1 MSESNSK
8 IFSDALDME
17 LKLTIDGETLNI
29 PGANVKFLRISLRPY
44 GFRARLSFWVSS
56 EIKEDELFSRFTK
69 QDLME
74 VTLNVE
80 PHFKPKDVEIESL
93 DLQGFVTGKAVL
105 KELTI
110 ENVHLKGNPVL
121 YRHYRIDFADPARVL
136 WGQHFPCDLVVDGT
150 VKDLIEANKAT
161 GVNLKYDWD
170 ALEDEE
176 FAINSLPVESGEKEA
191 GFYDF
196 IIWYAASHNGVFSYN
211 LKENEYTLSSSKD
224 KTGQPINMSKLEIA
238 EHSIVFPPTIR
249 YNDRLLNSFSDN
261 PPNKETSREQA
272 KEGVRHD
279 ILLRLP
285 IPSDFDNA
293 FNLESKKQKIRG
305 HEIHLTHCRFPQIT
319 YRPGIFIKIEGGLWS
334 EEIFPHGTEYRVR
347 DIFLQARAVDEEPD
361 ADHNMEYSR
370 YNIDM
375 RSQLE
380 LKDEDALNLPFFKT
394 PPYPIYVEGMIV
406 SGQDDEEEETYQMHE
421 HPQTA
426 LDQYK
431 VRIPLFDNKEVVVP
445 FEPLFAPG
453 HFYFPAYKW
462 QRVLVALDFHAA
474 RIERFLD
481 WRPGGRLPMDS
492 QGNHLLM
499 GKTFSSE
506 TSINHIY
513 VDNKPQLNVKRTSDN
528 DTEKIQ
534 LHEGTI
540 ILETKEEST

>member
-8 IFSDALDME
+8 MFSDALGLE
-17 LKLTIDGETLNI
+17 LELTIDGETFNV
-29 PGANVKFLRISLRPY
+29 PGANVKSLRINLRPY
-44 GFRARLSFWVSS
+44 GFNAGLSFWVSS
-56 EIKEDELFSRFTK
+56 ETREDKLFPCFIKH
-69 QDLME
+69 DLID
-74 VTLNVE
+74 VKLNVE
-80 PHFKPKDVEIESL
+80 PHFKPKDIEIESL

-136 WGQHFPCDLVVDGT
+136 WKQHFPCDLLVDGT

-161 GVNLKYDWD
+161 GVNLKYDWE
-170 ALEDEE
+170 ALDEK
-176 FAINSLPVESGEKEA
+176 FAINTLPVESGEKEA

-211 LKENEYTLSSSKD
+211 LKENEYTLSGSNVQ
-224 KTGQPINMSKLEIA
+224 TGQPINMSKLEIA
-238 EHSIVFPPTIR
+238 EHSIAFPPTIR
-249 YNDRLLNSFSDN
+249 YNDRLMNTFSEE
-261 PPNKETSREQA
+261 PQPKETSRDQA
-272 KEGVRHD
+272 KESLRHD

-285 IPSDFDNA
+285 IASDFEKA
-293 FNLESKKQKIRG
+293 FNLESKKQKIRS

-319 YRPGIFIKIEGGLWS
+319 YRPGVFVKLESGLWS
-334 EEIFPHGTEYRVR
+334 DEIFPHGTEYRVR
-347 DIFLQARAVDEEPD
+347 DIFLHARAVDEEPD

-375 RSQLE
+375 CSRLE
-380 LKDEDALNLPFFKT
+380 LKNEGALNLPGFKT
-394 PPYPIYVEGMIV
+394 PSYPIYVEGKIV
-406 SGQDDEEEETYQMHE
+406 SEQGDKEEETYQVYE

-426 LDQYK
+426 LDQYRVK
-431 VRIPLFDNKEVVVP
+431 IPLFDNKEIVVP

-453 HFYFPAYKW
+453 HFYFPAYKGE
-462 QRVLVALDFHAA
+462 RVLVALDFHAA

-481 WRPGGRLPMDS
+481 WRPEGRLPMDS

-499 GKTFSSE
+499 GKTASSK
-506 TSINHIY
+506 TSINHVY

-534 LHEGTI
+534 LHEGII

>member
-8 IFSDALDME
+8 MFSDALDLE
-17 LKLTIDGETLNI
+17 LELIIDGETFNV
-29 PGANVKFLRISLRPY
+29 PGANVKSLRISLRPY
-44 GFRARLSFWVSS
+44 GFNARLSFWVSS
-56 EIKEDELFSRFTK
+56 ETREDKLFPCFIKH
-69 QDLME
+69 DLID
-74 VTLNVE
+74 VKLNVE
-80 PHFKPKDVEIESL
+80 PHFKPKDIEIESL

-136 WGQHFPCDLVVDGT
+136 WKQHFPCDLLVDGT

-161 GVNLKYDWD
+161 GVNLKYDWE
-170 ALEDEE
+170 ALDEK
-176 FAINSLPVESGEKEA
+176 FAINTLPVESGEKEA

-211 LKENEYTLSSSKD
+211 LKENEYTLSGFKD
-224 KTGQPINMSKLEIA
+224 KTGKPINMSKLEIA
-238 EHSIVFPPTIR
+238 EHSIAFPPPIR
-249 YNDRLLNSFSDN
+249 YNDRLMNTFSEE
-261 PPNKETSREQA
+261 PQPKATSRDQA
-272 KEGVRHD
+272 KESLRHD

-285 IPSDFDNA
+285 IASDFEKA
-293 FNLESKKQKIRG
+293 FNLESKKQKIRS

-319 YRPGIFIKIEGGLWS
+319 YRPGVFVKLESGLWS
-334 EEIFPHGTEYRVR
+334 DEIFPHGTEYRVR
-347 DIFLQARAVDEEPD
+347 DIFLHARAVDEESD

-375 RSQLE
+375 CSRLE
-380 LKDEDALNLPFFKT
+380 LKDEGALNLPGFKT
-394 PPYPIYVEGMIV
+394 PSYPIYVEGKIV
-406 SGQDDEEEETYQMHE
+406 SEQGDEEEETYQVYE

-426 LDQYK
+426 LDQYRVK
-431 VRIPLFDNKEVVVP
+431 IPLFDNKEIVVP

-453 HFYFPAYKW
+453 HFYFPAYKGE
-462 QRVLVALDFHAA
+462 RVLVALDFHAA

-481 WRPGGRLPMDS
+481 WRPEGRLPMDS

-499 GKTFSSE
+499 GKTSSSK
-506 TSINHIY
+506 TSINHVY

-534 LHEGTI
+534 LHDGTI

>member
-8 IFSDALDME
+8 MFSDALGLE
-17 LKLTIDGETLNI
+17 LELTIDGETFNV
-29 PGANVKFLRISLRPY
+29 PGANVKSLRINLRPY
-44 GFRARLSFWVSS
+44 GFNARLSFWVSS
-56 EIKEDELFSRFTK
+56 ETREDKLFPCFIKH
-69 QDLME
+69 DLID
-74 VTLNVE
+74 VKLNVE
-80 PHFKPKDVEIESL
+80 PHFKPKDIEIESL

-136 WGQHFPCDLVVDGT
+136 WKQHFPCDLLVDGT

-161 GVNLKYDWD
+161 GVNLKYDWE
-170 ALEDEE
+170 ALDEK
-176 FAINSLPVESGEKEA
+176 FAINTLPVESGEKEA

-211 LKENEYTLSSSKD
+211 LKENEYTLSGSNVQ
-224 KTGQPINMSKLEIA
+224 TGQPINMSKLEIA
-238 EHSIVFPPTIR
+238 EHSIAFPPTIR
-249 YNDRLLNSFSDN
+249 YNDRLMNTFSEE
-261 PPNKETSREQA
+261 PQPKETSRDQA
-272 KEGVRHD
+272 KESLRHD

-285 IPSDFDNA
+285 IASDFEKA
-293 FNLESKKQKIRG
+293 FNLESKKQKIRS

-319 YRPGIFIKIEGGLWS
+319 YRPGVFVKLESGLWS
-334 EEIFPHGTEYRVR
+334 DEIFPHGTEYRVR
-347 DIFLQARAVDEEPD
+347 DIFLHARAVDEEPD

-375 RSQLE
+375 CSRLE
-380 LKDEDALNLPFFKT
+380 LKNEGALNLPGFKT
-394 PPYPIYVEGMIV
+394 PSYPIYVEGKIV
-406 SGQDDEEEETYQMHE
+406 SEQGDKEEETYQVYE

-426 LDQYK
+426 LDQYRVK
-431 VRIPLFDNKEVVVP
+431 IPLFDNKEIVVP

-453 HFYFPAYKW
+453 HFYFPAYKGE
-462 QRVLVALDFHAA
+462 RVLVALDFHAA

-481 WRPGGRLPMDS
+481 WRPEGRLPMDS

-499 GKTFSSE
+499 GKTASSK
-506 TSINHIY
+506 TSINHVY

-534 LHEGTI
+534 LHEGII